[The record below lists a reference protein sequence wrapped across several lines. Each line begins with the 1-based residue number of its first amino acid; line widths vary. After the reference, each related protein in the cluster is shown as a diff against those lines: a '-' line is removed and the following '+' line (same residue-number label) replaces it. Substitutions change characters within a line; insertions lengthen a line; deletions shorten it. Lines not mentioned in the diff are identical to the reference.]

1 MRERHAADGGAR
13 AAAAVSAGAHRVH
26 GFPAYVGIGSNLRD
40 PVKQVRAACA
50 ALASLPDTLLVR
62 CSSLFGSRPMGP
74 VAQPDYCN
82 AVAGILTGLD
92 ARSLLAAL
100 RAVELQMG
108 REPARERWGPR
119 VIDLDLLA
127 YGEERRS
134 DPDLT
139 LPHPGI
145 AARHFVLQPWCEIAP
160 DVWVPGLGRIAAL
173 AAQLPTEGLWKV
185 A

>member
-1 MRERHAADGGAR
+1 MRVRHAGDDDAR
-13 AAAAVSAGAHRVH
+13 AAAVSAGARWVH

-40 PVKQVRAACA
+40 PVKQVRTACA
-50 ALASLPDTLLVR
+50 ALMALPNTLLVR

-74 VAQPDYCN
+74 ADQPDFCN
-82 AVAGILTGLD
+82 AVAGILTELD
-92 ARSLLAAL
+92 APALHTAL
-100 RAVELQMG
+100 RAIELRMG

-134 DPDLT
+134 GPELT

-145 AARHFVLQPWCEIAP
+145 AERHFVLQPWREIAP
-160 DVWVPGLGRIAAL
+160 DFVVPGLGRVAAL
-173 AAQLPTEGLWKV
+173 AAQVPAEGLWRI